1 MSFTHIQKSESS
13 IKVFLQILI
22 LIRVGAKIF
31 KKPVFANVF
40 AKIDKLKFYQL
51 ACEVKQFKTALML
64 FEDVASDTNSD
75 VHLQDHYQT
84 LQHVYESLDDDD
96 LVFGLPERTTLEY
109 SISMIN
115 RVGNSDDRLRFSS
128 AGFDTDMMLNQEP
141 SYSNIVGFCQLRV
154 FWECQEH

>member
-1 MSFTHIQKSESS
+1 
-13 IKVFLQILI
+13 
-22 LIRVGAKIF
+22 
-31 KKPVFANVF
+31 
-40 AKIDKLKFYQL
+40 
-51 ACEVKQFKTALML
+51 ML

-154 FWECQEH
+154 GVSRALSKNTSFASNNDSQYEWSWKLSKWDLPISKMPPKRTR

>member
-1 MSFTHIQKSESS
+1 M
-13 IKVFLQILI
+13 
-22 LIRVGAKIF
+22 
-31 KKPVFANVF
+31 
-40 AKIDKLKFYQL
+40 
-51 ACEVKQFKTALML
+51 KQFKTALML

-141 SYSNIVGFCQLRV
+141 SCSNIVGFCQLRV